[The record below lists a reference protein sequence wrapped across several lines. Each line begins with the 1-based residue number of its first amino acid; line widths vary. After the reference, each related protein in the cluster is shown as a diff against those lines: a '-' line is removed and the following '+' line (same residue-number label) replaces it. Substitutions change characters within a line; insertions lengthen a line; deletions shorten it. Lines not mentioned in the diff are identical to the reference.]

1 MMGCGRG
8 EVLKISNF
16 VKSYPYACLLAVQLL
31 SIIFYGFMSDT
42 ATSRLIFSC
51 FGLVVPLLAL
61 LVVVPSPAATWFA
74 TLLVV
79 PSILLTLVAGFA
91 GYSHLLLWAH
101 GLESIMYFYSAIALI
116 MYMYSDD
123 VVTLDELFAAGATF
137 TLLVWGFALA
147 YSVCQQVYPQSLTA
161 FIDADANRTWM
172 ELLFMSFSIQSGTGM
187 GDVMPISKEARV
199 IGIFQMFSAVMF
211 LAIIVSRLAAL
222 AVKPKGD

>member
-1 MMGCGRG
+1 MFK
-8 EVLKISNF
+8 LTSF
-16 VKSYPYACLLAVQLL
+16 VKCYPYACLLAVQLL
-31 SIIFYGFMSDT
+31 SIIFYGFMSDST
-42 ATSRLIFSC
+42 LSRLIFSC
-51 FGLVVPLLAL
+51 FGLAVPLLAL
-61 LVVVPSPAATWFA
+61 LVVVRSPAATWVA

-79 PSILLTLVAGFA
+79 PSIFMTLIAGFA
-91 GYSHLLLWAH
+91 GYNYLLLWAH

-147 YSVCQQVYPQSLTA
+147 YSVCQQIYPESLTA
-161 FIDADANRTWM
+161 LVNAESKRKWM

-187 GDVMPISKEARV
+187 SDVMPIAKEARV

-211 LAIIVSRLAAL
+211 LAIIVSRLAVL
-222 AVKPKGD
+222 AIKPREK

>member
-1 MMGCGRG
+1 MQTITSIVRR
-8 EVLKISNF
+8 
-16 VKSYPYACLLAVQLL
+16 YPYACLLAVQLL
-31 SIIFYGFMSDT
+31 SIIFYGFLSDT
-42 ATSRLIFSC
+42 ALSRLIFSC
-51 FGLVVPLLAL
+51 FGLAVPILAL
-61 LVVVPSPAATWFA
+61 LVVVKSPAATWIA
-74 TLLVV
+74 TILVV
-79 PSILLTLVAGFA
+79 PAVLFTLVAGFA
-91 GYSHLLLWAH
+91 GMEHLLIWAH

-147 YSVCQQVYPQSLTA
+147 YSVCQQIYPQSLSA
-161 FIDADANRTWM
+161 IADMDANRTWM

-211 LAIIVSRLAAL
+211 IAIVVSRLVAL
-222 AVKPKGD
+222 TLKPRRK

>member
-1 MMGCGRG
+1 MA
-8 EVLKISNF
+8 KIIAF
-16 VKSYPYACLLAVQLL
+16 IKSYPYACLVAVQLL
-31 SIIFYGFMSDT
+31 SVIFYGFMSDST
-42 ATSRLIFSC
+42 LSRLIFSC

-61 LVVVPSPAATWFA
+61 LVVVRSPAATWFA

-79 PSILLTLVAGFA
+79 PSILMTLIAGFV
-91 GYSHLLLWAH
+91 GYSYLLLWAH
-101 GLESIMYFYSAIALI
+101 ALESVMYFYSAIALI

-161 FIDADANRTWM
+161 LIDADANRQWM

-187 GDVMPISKEARV
+187 GDVMPIAKEARV

-222 AVKPKGD
+222 AVQPKRK

>member
-1 MMGCGRG
+1 MT
-8 EVLKISNF
+8 KITTF
-16 VKSYPYACLLAVQLL
+16 IRCYPYACLLAVQLL
-31 SIIFYGFMSDT
+31 SIIFYGFMSDST
-42 ATSRLIFSC
+42 LSRLIFSC

-61 LVVVPSPAATWFA
+61 MVVVRSPAATWFA
-74 TLLVV
+74 
-79 PSILLTLVAGFA
+79 ILLTIPSVCMTLIAGFA
-91 GYSHLLLWAH
+91 GYDQLLLWAH
-101 GLESIMYFYSAIALI
+101 GLESILYFYSAAALI

-147 YSVCQQVYPQSLTA
+147 YSVCQQLYPQSLSALIET
-161 FIDADANRTWM
+161 DARRTWM

-187 GDVMPISKEARV
+187 GDIMPISKEARV

-222 AVKPKGD
+222 SVKSNKHAD